1 MAADSVDLR
10 LVGTGDAPAP
20 SPASP
25 LASRQ
30 RRPPARSLALVK
42 RFAALLAA
50 LLLALALPALATAQL
65 GPTNVPAPLTEAG
78 ESDEEVAVEED
89 PGLSTLQ
96 LVLIFG
102 AAIGVVA
109 VIGVVIMRD
118 ARHAAPAA
126 ARASAKA
133 AAAAGGGTPKTKSAR
148 EREREKARKRSKAKA
163 ARNQRK
169 RNRPR

>member
-1 MAADSVDLR
+1 MNR
-10 LVGTGDAPAP
+10 I
-20 SPASP
+20 
-25 LASRQ
+25 
-30 RRPPARSLALVK
+30 
-42 RFAALLAA
+42 AALLAA
-50 LLLALALPALATAQL
+50 VLLGLAVPALATAQL
-65 GPTNVPAPLTEAG
+65 GPTNVPAPLTQTDD
-78 ESDEEVAVEED
+78 SDDEVAAEQD

-109 VIGVVIMRD
+109 AIGFVIMRD
-118 ARHAAPAA
+118 ARRSAPAA

-133 AAAAGGGTPKTKSAR
+133 VAAAGGDGKPKTTKSAR
-148 EREREKARKRSKAKA
+148 ERERERARKRSKAKA

>member
-10 LVGTGDAPAP
+10 LTGA
-20 SPASP
+20 ASAG
-25 LASRQ
+25 ASRPA
-30 RRPPARSLALVK
+30 RPPAGRHPGAAARSLALVK
-42 RFAALLAA
+42 RLAILLCV
-50 LLLALALPALATAQL
+50 LALGLAIPTFATAQL
-65 GPTNVPAPLTEAG
+65 GPTNVPAPLTQTDD
-78 ESDEEVAVEED
+78 SDAVAAEED

-102 AAIGVVA
+102 AAIGVIA
-109 VIGVVIMRD
+109 VIGYVIMRD
-118 ARHAAPAA
+118 ARHSAPAA

-169 RNRPR
+169 RNRSR